1 MRRMSIDLPPASSRV
16 LTQALAD
23 LPQRQPGT
31 AGPAAQPAT
40 ALVADAPTATPASSL
55 LDLSPQARLASA
67 ASQSAAL
74 AQTAALAAGAPL
86 SSWPTSGVNAPTQAL
101 VNTLLQQFQGSPT
114 PLQASSVQAW
124 PATLLPQLQAD
135 AADAPGQPLAE
146 GLPPL
151 QTWLVQQGSLPTR
164 DGPRSYTMS
173 LYVPAAWLG
182 QQNAAS
188 SVAMAAARPTAP
200 ALPAALTQLAQLAAT
215 QPSGVFALVLQAG
228 SERTSALLH
237 IEFAPQQHAAVYGK
251 PVFNPALDPWQQQAV
266 LQASDERPDLTE
278 RPQHGPLCDK
288 PHCPY
293 AGAAA
298 CPQPFCPA
306 LHLVG
311 AVTGP
316 TALPG

>member
-31 AGPAAQPAT
+31 AGPSATPAS
-40 ALVADAPTATPASSL
+40 ALAADAPSATPASSL
-55 LDLSPQARLASA
+55 LDLSPQARLANA

-74 AQTAALAAGAPL
+74 AQAAAASTPL
-86 SSWPTSGVNAPTQAL
+86 TLPTSGVNAPTQAL
-101 VNTLLQQFQGSPT
+101 VNTLLQQFQGSPA
-114 PLQASSVQAW
+114 PLQGSSIQTW
-124 PATLLPQLQAD
+124 PTALLPSLQAG
-135 AADAPGQPLAE
+135 AANAPGQPLAE

-151 QTWLVQQGSLPTR
+151 QSWLVQQGTLPTR

-173 LYVPAAWLG
+173 LYVPAAWLD
-182 QQNAAS
+182 QQTPANPAA
-188 SVAMAAARPTAP
+188 AMAASRTPVP
-200 ALPAALTQLAQLAAT
+200 ALPTGLAPQVAAQAAT
-215 QPSGVFALVLQAG
+215 QTSSLYALMLQVG
-228 SERTSALLH
+228 KERTSALLH
-237 IEFAPQQHAAVYGK
+237 IEFAPQQQAAVYGK
-251 PVFNPALDPWQQQAV
+251 PVLIPNLDPWQQQAV
-266 LQASDERPDLTE
+266 LQASDERPDLAE
-278 RPQHGPLCDK
+278 RPQPGLLCEK

-306 LHLVG
+306 LHLVN
-311 AVTGP
+311 AVTRP

>member
-1 MRRMSIDLPPASSRV
+1 MMRRMSIDLPPASSRV

-31 AGPAAQPAT
+31 AGPSATPAS
-40 ALVADAPTATPASSL
+40 ALAADAPSATPASSL
-55 LDLSPQARLASA
+55 LDLSPQARLANA

-74 AQTAALAAGAPL
+74 AQAAAASTPL
-86 SSWPTSGVNAPTQAL
+86 TLPTSGVNAPTQAL
-101 VNTLLQQFQGSPT
+101 VNTLLQQFQGSPA
-114 PLQASSVQAW
+114 PLQASSIQDW
-124 PATLLPQLQAD
+124 PTALLPSLQAG
-135 AADAPGQPLAE
+135 AAEASAPALAE

-151 QTWLVQQGSLPTR
+151 QTWLVQQGALPTR

-182 QQNAAS
+182 QQNPSRPAA
-188 SVAMAAARPTAP
+188 MPIPRPP
-200 ALPAALTQLAQLAAT
+200 GLALPAGLATQVAAQAAT
-215 QPSGVFALVLQAG
+215 QASGLYALVLQVG
-228 SERTSALLH
+228 KDHTSALLH
-237 IEFAPQQHAAVYGK
+237 IEFAPQQQAAVYGK
-251 PVFNPALDPWQQQAV
+251 PVLNPVLDPWQQQAV
-266 LQASDERPDLTE
+266 RQASDDRPDLAE
-278 RPQHGPLCDK
+278 RPCHDPLCDR
-288 PHCPY
+288 PSCPY

-306 LHLVG
+306 LHLVN

>member
-31 AGPAAQPAT
+31 AGPAAPPAA
-40 ALVADAPTATPASSL
+40 ALLSDTPTTTPASSL
-55 LDLSPQARLASA
+55 LDLSPQARLANA

-74 AQTAALAAGAPL
+74 AQTAAAAAGAPL

-135 AADAPGQPLAE
+135 AADGPGEPLAE

-182 QQNAAS
+182 QQTPSNPAT
-188 SVAMAAARPTAP
+188 MAAARPPAP
-200 ALPAALTQLAQLAAT
+200 ALPAALAQLAAS

-237 IEFAPQQHAAVYGK
+237 IEFAPQQQAAVYGK

-278 RPQHGPLCDK
+278 RPQQGPLCDK

>member
-1 MRRMSIDLPPASSRV
+1 MSIDLPPASSRV

-23 LPQRQPGT
+23 LPQRPPGT
-31 AGPAAQPAT
+31 AGVAAPPAA
-40 ALVADAPTATPASSL
+40 ALLADTPTPASSL

-74 AQTAALAAGAPL
+74 AQTAAAAGGAPL
-86 SSWPTSGVNAPTQAL
+86 SWPTRGVDAPTQAL
-101 VNTLLQQFQGSPT
+101 VNTLLQQFQGSPA

-124 PATLLPQLQAD
+124 PATLLPQLQAG
-135 AADAPGQPLAE
+135 AAEGPGQALAE
-146 GLPPL
+146 SLPPL

-164 DGPRSYTMS
+164 DGLRSYTMS

-182 QQNAAS
+182 QQDAAS
-188 SVAMAAARPTAP
+188 PAAMAAARPPAP
-200 ALPAALTQLAQLAAT
+200 GLPAALAQLAQLAAA
-215 QPSGVFALVLQAG
+215 QPTGVFALVLQVG
-228 SERTSALLH
+228 NERTSALLH
-237 IEFAPQQHAAVYGK
+237 IEFAPQQQATVYGK
-251 PVFNPALDPWQQQAV
+251 PVLNPALDPWQLQAV

-278 RPQHGPLCDK
+278 RPQQGPLCDK
-288 PHCPY
+288 PQCPY

-316 TALPG
+316 TGLPG